1 MILGWIGAIESLV
14 VVILTTI
21 GLTHVPEIMD
31 HLRNETRMP
40 SLKMEAINETHVS
53 LFRRHR
59 GEMTTEDEMFIERGM
74 YAILTLN
81 LIVNVVT
88 LISSLLLITGSIKRN
103 SKYLIPWLV
112 CEALCLI
119 FSSFAA
125 ISKSFEMALY
135 KESVIEGFGTIL
147 VICFFVG
154 IEVYLYLCVYSL
166 YQTLKTEEK
175 NQRQMQMNEIN
186 QATQKDHHDGLPPYN
201 KL

>member
-31 HLRNETRMP
+31 HLGNETRMP